1 MKNSSRQR
9 HAALLLFSY
18 LLATFCVETCS
29 FSPESSRKS
38 NRIPSS
44 SFGLQQSKSPKH
56 DNMQNDDDA
65 SSSYRLQVSYEG
77 RTCQTQIR
85 KGEPILTALER
96 TGAADAL
103 SMPSL
108 PSDCRRGNCLTC
120 VGKHLPTSS
129 GPSNLVR
136 GEDGLSPS
144 MSREAKKRGYILTCS
159 SYITGHD
166 VHLELGANQQ
176 AWDDLYRGRFEDES
190 TQLIGRAAG
199 RAAVAKTIR
208 FHAEEFPEEWV
219 KETEEILRKTT
230 SSSTD
235 L

>member
-1 MKNSSRQR
+1 
-9 HAALLLFSY
+9 
-18 LLATFCVETCS
+18 
-29 FSPESSRKS
+29 
-38 NRIPSS
+38 
-44 SFGLQQSKSPKH
+44 
-56 DNMQNDDDA
+56 
-65 SSSYRLQVSYEG
+65 
-77 RTCQTQIR
+77 
-85 KGEPILTALER
+85 
-96 TGAADAL
+96 
-103 SMPSL
+103 
-108 PSDCRRGNCLTC
+108 
-120 VGKHLPTSS
+120 
-129 GPSNLVR
+129 
-136 GEDGLSPS
+136 

-190 TQLIGRAAG
+190 TQLIGRAA
-199 RAAVAKTIR
+199 VAKTIR